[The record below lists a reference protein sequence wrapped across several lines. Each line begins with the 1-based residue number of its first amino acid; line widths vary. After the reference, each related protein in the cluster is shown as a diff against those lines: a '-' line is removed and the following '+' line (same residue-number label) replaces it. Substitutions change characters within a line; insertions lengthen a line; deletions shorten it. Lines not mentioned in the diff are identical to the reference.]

1 MTYIYGGFW
10 RRFFAFMIDE
20 TILTAIGWI
29 LFVIGGTAL
38 NLGIQTREMFFDEDM
53 FWGLGFRYFIL
64 YQFLTGLLSMAYFT
78 YLHGTMGQTLGKK
91 ILGLKVMQETGESMR
106 PGLAFLRWVGYLIN
120 AVCMNLGFIWIAFD
134 GRKQGWH
141 DKIAGTVVIRAE
153 YETRPDLWAKKPLT
167 KEGISITKQ
176 AFETGSSNGSV
187 AQQVE
192 HRTENPGVGG
202 SIPP

>member
-1 MTYIYGGFW
+1 MKYMYGGFW
-10 RRFFAFMIDE
+10 RRFYAFMIDE
-20 TILTAIGWI
+20 ILLTMIGWVLFLIGGAALGLGLSQSGMPPDDEMFMGLSLRYILLYQCLTA
-29 LFVIGGTAL
+29 FL
-38 NLGIQTREMFFDEDM
+38 NL
-53 FWGLGFRYFIL
+53 
-64 YQFLTGLLSMAYFT
+64 AYFT
-78 YLHGTMGQTLGKK
+78 YFHGTIGQTLGKK
-91 ILGLKVMQETGESMR
+91 IMGLKVMQETGESLR

-120 AVCMNLGFIWIAFD
+120 AVCLNLGFIWVAFD

-141 DKIAGTVVIRAE
+141 DKIAATVVIRTE
-153 YETRPDLWAKKPLT
+153 YEARPDLWAKKPLT

-176 AFETGSSNGSV
+176 SVETGLPSGSV

>member
-20 TILTAIGWI
+20 MILTAIGWI

-38 NLGIQTREMFFDEDM
+38 NLGIQTRELFFDEDM

>member
-1 MTYIYGGFW
+1 MKHLYGGFW
-10 RRFFAFMIDE
+10 RRFYAFVIDE
-20 TILTAIGWI
+20 ILLTMIGWV
-29 LFVIGGTAL
+29 LFLIGGSAMS
-38 NLGIQTREMFFDEDM
+38 LGLSRGGTFPSDELFM
-53 FWGLGFRYFIL
+53 GLSLKYVIL
-64 YQFLTGLLSMAYFT
+64 YQCLTAFLSMAYFT

-91 ILGLKVMQETGESMR
+91 ILGLKVMQETGEPMR
-106 PGLAFLRWVGYLIN
+106 PGLAFLRWVGYILN
-120 AVCMNLGFIWIAFD
+120 TVCLNLGFIWVAFD

-141 DKIAGTVVIRAE
+141 DKISGTVVIRTE
-153 YETRPDLWAKKPLT
+153 YEAQPDLWAKKPLT

-176 AFETGSSNGSV
+176 AFETGSPIGSV

>member
-1 MTYIYGGFW
+1 MTYVYGGFW

-20 TILTAIGWI
+20 MLLTAIGWFFF
-29 LFVIGGTAL
+29 LIGGTAL
-38 NLGIQTREMFFDEDM
+38 GLGIQTREMSFDKEI
-53 FWGLGFRYFIL
+53 FWGLNLKYVLL
-64 YQFLTGLLSMAYFT
+64 YQFLTVLLSMAYFT
-78 YLHGTMGQTLGKK
+78 YLHGMMGQTLGKK

-120 AVCMNLGFIWIAFD
+120 AVCMNLGFIWVAFD

-141 DKIAGTVVIRAE
+141 DKIAGTVVIRTE
-153 YETRPDLWAKKPLT
+153 YEARPDLWAKKPLT

-176 AFETGSSNGSV
+176 AFETGPSNGSV

-202 SIPP
+202 STPP

>member
-1 MTYIYGGFW
+1 MTFFYGGFW

-20 TILTAIGWI
+20 ILLTAIGWT
-29 LFVIGGTAL
+29 LFLIGGTAL
-38 NLGIQTREMFFDEDM
+38 SLGIQTREMIFDEEM
-53 FWGLGFRYFIL
+53 FWGLSLKYVLL
-64 YQFLTGLLSMAYFT
+64 YQFLTALLSMAYFT

-91 ILGLKVMQETGESMR
+91 ILGLKVMQETGETLR
-106 PGLAFLRWVGYLIN
+106 PGLAFLRWVGYIIN
-120 AVCMNLGFIWIAFD
+120 AVCMNLGFIWIAYD

-153 YETRPDLWAKKPLT
+153 YEAQPELWTKKPLT

-176 AFETGSSNGSV
+176 SFETGSQSGSV

>member
-10 RRFFAFMIDE
+10 RRSFAFMIDE
-20 TILTAIGWI
+20 MILTAIGWI
-29 LFVIGGTAL
+29 LFLIGGTAL
-38 NLGIQTREMFFDEDM
+38 NLGIQARELVFDEEM
-53 FWGLGFRYFIL
+53 FWGLSLKYVLL

-91 ILGLKVMQETGESMR
+91 SLGLKVMQETGEAMR

>member
-20 TILTAIGWI
+20 MLLTAIGWFFF
-29 LFVIGGTAL
+29 LLGGTAL
-38 NLGIQTREMFFDEDM
+38 GLGIQTGEMVLDEEI
-53 FWGLGFRYFIL
+53 FWGLSLKYVLL
-64 YQFLTGLLSMAYFT
+64 YQFLTVLLSMAYFT

-91 ILGLKVMQETGESMR
+91 ILGLKLMQETGESMR

-120 AVCMNLGFIWIAFD
+120 TVCMNLGFIWVAFD

-141 DKIAGTVVIRAE
+141 DKIAGTVVIRTE
-153 YETRPDLWAKKPLT
+153 YEGRPDLWAKKPLT

-176 AFETGSSNGSV
+176 AFEAGESNGSV

-202 SIPP
+202 STPP